1 MDLAL
6 ALAALT
12 TLAVLARLVR
22 LRGVRFGG
30 LHVGSLRFSF
40 ASKRPRVALPSAD
53 PAQLPAHSGKG
64 SRPRAKRRA
73 AKSRARTN

>member
-1 MDLAL
+1 MDPALAALAL
-6 ALAALT
+6 ALVLV
-12 TLAVLARLVR
+12 TLGLR

-30 LHVGSLRFSF
+30 LHVGSFRFSF

-53 PAQLPAHSGKG
+53 PARLPARSGKG

-73 AKSRARTN
+73 AKSRPRTK